1 MSKLRNT
8 RLNSGLTLQ
17 QIADKTGLA
26 RITIYN
32 AEKDITVSY
41 VSAVR
46 IVSALNELSG
56 KNYSVEELEIRTAET
71 KDAS

>member
-1 MSKLRNT
+1 VSKLRNT
-8 RLNSGLTLQ
+8 RLSNGLTLQ

-46 IVSALNELSG
+46 IVNALNELAG
-56 KNYSVEELEIRTAET
+56 KNYNVEDLEIRTTET

>member
-1 MSKLRNT
+1 VSKLRNT